1 MNTITARYWGG
12 LGNALFEIAAAITY
26 SYKLERPFVFEHYP
40 ALPNL
45 DNYSIASLGLDPA
58 EYTAALREFSEEEI
72 QNGVPFP
79 ETHIKLTGFYQ
90 TYKLF
95 EPFKDRIFDVM
106 GIPEIRDN
114 ILAKM
119 SANGSDLFSKKDR
132 EIKISLHIRRG
143 DYEQLQCYFLLL
155 NQYYY
160 KNALRK
166 LIDQLDAGSYD
177 KIVVICFYE
186 KKSKTPANS
195 IIEVLKNDAD
205 MISYPI
211 EYRHFNDLVPGLT
224 TNGSQEGNYSEYR
237 SEQRR
242 YFANMQEFTNAY
254 CDVSDIEEMAAM
266 SHCDHH
272 IIANSTYSWWSAYI
286 NPSPTKIVCYPD
298 EYFNH
303 QLYYL
308 SNEGLRVEGWMS
320 IPAWNPLEMRCGCW
334 KR

>member
-45 DNYSIASLGLDPA
+45 DNYSVASLGLDPA
-58 EYTAALREFSEEEI
+58 EYTASLREFSEEEI
-72 QNGVPFP
+72 QNGAIFP
-79 ETHIKLTGFYQ
+79 ETHVKLTGFYQ
-90 TYKLF
+90 KYKLF

-106 GIPEIRDN
+106 GIPNIRED
-114 ILAKM
+114 IFAKI
-119 SANGSDLFSKKDR
+119 STNGSGSELFAKKDR

-166 LIDQLDAGSYD
+166 LIDQLDVGSYD
-177 KIVVICFYE
+177 KIVVMCFYE
-186 KKSKTPANS
+186 KKSKIPANS
-195 IIEVLKNDAD
+195 IVDALKTDAD
-205 MISYPI
+205 LLAYPI
-211 EYRHFNDLVPGLT
+211 EYQHFNDLVG
-224 TNGSQEGNYSEYR
+224 
-237 SEQRR
+237 
-242 YFANMQEFTNAY
+242 

-266 SHCDHH
+266 SHCENH

-308 SNEGLRVEGWMS
+308 SNEGLQVEGWIS
-320 IPAWNPLEMRCGCW
+320 IPAWNPDELRCGCW